1 MFSVGEASIVT
12 DMKIKKSKSLTLLA
26 LEKIRAGITNGDYPL
41 GAPLYE
47 KALAERFGISK
58 TPVREA
64 LVQLQRENLVV
75 VHPHSGTFVF
85 ELADKEV
92 TELCELRLILETNAL
107 QLAMRR
113 QAGRLLVDLEVI
125 VETMREAIDHK
136 QAEHYRRLDAQ
147 FHHAFFKH
155 CGNSH
160 LAGAYSMI
168 DAKLQTLR
176 VSLIAPIPTLLGVS
190 LEEHLRITKALKE
203 GETEAGLKVLSEH
216 IKRAREL
223 MRGLRE
229 VEPVIV
235 EALGSNALL
244 PV

>member
-1 MFSVGEASIVT
+1 MLT
-12 DMKIKKSKSLTLLA
+12 DQKIKKPKSLTLLA

-41 GAPLYE
+41 GSPLYE
-47 KALAERFGISK
+47 KALAEQFGISK

-75 VHPHSGTFVF
+75 VQPHSGTFVF

-92 TELCELRLILETNAL
+92 TELCELRLILESNAL

-113 QAGRLLVDLEVI
+113 QSGRLLAELHDI
-125 VETMREAIDHK
+125 VETMCVAIRDK
-136 QAEHYRRLDAQ
+136 KSDEYRRLDAR
-147 FHHAFFKH
+147 FHAAFFKH
-155 CGNSH
+155 CGNAY

-176 VSLIAPIPTLLGVS
+176 VSLIAPIPSLLDVS
-190 LEEHLRITKALKE
+190 LDEHRRIAKALRDGKI
-203 GETEAGLKVLSEH
+203 EAGLKVLSEH

-229 VEPVIV
+229 VDPVTV
-235 EALGSNALL
+235 EEM
-244 PV
+244 

>member
-1 MFSVGEASIVT
+1 MT
-12 DMKIKKSKSLTLLA
+12 DHKIKKPKSLTLLA
-26 LEKIRAGITNGDYPL
+26 LEKIRAGITNGEYPL
-41 GAPLYE
+41 GSPLYE
-47 KALAERFGISK
+47 KALAERFGFSK

-75 VHPHSGTFVF
+75 VQPHSGTFVF

-92 TELCELRLILETNAL
+92 TELCELRLILESNAL

-113 QAGRLLVDLEVI
+113 QAGRLLAELDGI
-125 VETMREAIDHK
+125 GKRMCEAIK
-136 QAEHYRRLDAQ
+136 NQQTEHYRRLDSQ
-147 FHHAFFKH
+147 FHAAFFKY
-155 CGNSH
+155 CGNAY

-176 VSLIAPIPTLLGVS
+176 VSLIAPIPSLLDIS
-190 LEEHLRITKALKE
+190 LDEHGRIANALKDDNIE
-203 GETEAGLKVLSEH
+203 VALKVLSEH

-229 VEPVIV
+229 VEPVTV
-235 EALGSNALL
+235 EAL
-244 PV
+244 

>member
-1 MFSVGEASIVT
+1 MVT
-12 DMKIKKSKSLTLLA
+12 DKKIKKPKSLTLLA

-41 GAPLYE
+41 GSALYE
-47 KALAERFGISK
+47 KSLAEQFGISK

-75 VHPHSGTFVF
+75 VQPHSGTFVF

-113 QAGRLLVDLEVI
+113 HAGQLLVELDGILK
-125 VETMREAIDHK
+125 TMGEAIRAK
-136 QAEHYRRLDAQ
+136 EAERYRKLDAE
-147 FHHAFFKH
+147 FHAAFFRH
-155 CGNSH
+155 CGNAY

-176 VSLIAPIPTLLGVS
+176 VSLIAPIPSLLDVS
-190 LEEHLRITKALKE
+190 LDEHVRIAKALKE
-203 GETEAGLKVLSEH
+203 GENEVGLKVLSAH

-229 VEPVIV
+229 LEPVTV
-235 EALGSNALL
+235 EAL
-244 PV
+244 

>member
-1 MFSVGEASIVT
+1 VT
-12 DMKIKKSKSLTLLA
+12 DQKIKKPKSLTLLA
-26 LEKIRAGITNGDYPL
+26 LEKIRVGITNGDYPL
-41 GAPLYE
+41 GSPLYE
-47 KALAERFGISK
+47 KSLAEQFGISK

-75 VHPHSGTFVF
+75 VQPHSGTFVF

-113 QAGRLLVDLEVI
+113 HAGRLLSDIDGI
-125 VETMREAIDHK
+125 VTAMCEAIANK
-136 QAEHYRRLDAQ
+136 EAEHYRHLDAQ
-147 FHHAFFKH
+147 FHDAFFKH
-155 CGNSH
+155 CGNAY
-160 LAGAYSMI
+160 LASAYSMI

-176 VSLIAPIPTLLGVS
+176 VSLIAPIPSLLDVS
-190 LEEHLRITKALKE
+190 LDEHVRIAKALNDDQ
-203 GETEAGLKVLSEH
+203 TEVGLSVLSEH

-235 EALGSNALL
+235 EAL
-244 PV
+244 